1 MPTVD
6 SIYTT
11 TTLIIRL
18 DNGESKGNATGFFFL
33 DDQKNLYIVTNKHV
47 IYGERYYENPQPK
60 INEIKLN
67 LHTNPQNLSQNE
79 AVTIDLFHGKNKKW
93 LEHSNQDFDVVLIP
107 VRIDRKRYVIMPT
120 NKSFIESSN
129 IQVSF
134 EKIFVMGY
142 PFGWYDTVNNLP
154 ITRIG
159 HLSTPFKI
167 PFQGK
172 PIMLGDVE
180 THPGMSGG
188 PVFMN
193 LEDYVTIE
201 GSNRIK
207 NMGAHKVILVGIHS
221 GQPRW
226 DLIDR
231 RTGQVTKT
239 VSHSLTHIWFSDL
252 ILEILKSQSPPSQ

>member
-6 SIYTT
+6 PLYIT
-11 TTLIIRL
+11 TTLIVKL
-18 DNGESKGNATGFFFL
+18 NNGESKGSATGFFFS
-33 DDQKNLYIVTNKHV
+33 DDQENLYLVTNKHV
-47 IYGERYYENPQPK
+47 IYGERYYENPEPE
-60 INEIKLN
+60 INEIRLN
-67 LHTNPQNLSQNE
+67 LHTNPQNLSENE
-79 AVTIDLFHGKNKKW
+79 EVTISLFDRENKKW
-93 LEHSNQDFDVVLIP
+93 LEHSNRDSDVVLIP
-107 VRIDRKRYVIMPT
+107 VSIDRKRYVVMPI

-129 IQVSF
+129 IQVGF

-154 ITRIG
+154 VTRIG
-159 HLSTPFKI
+159 HLSSPFKI

-188 PVFMN
+188 PVFMR
-193 LEDYVTIE
+193 LEDYTTIE
-201 GSNRIK
+201 GSKRTK
-207 NMGAHKVILVGIHS
+207 HLGAHKIILVGIHS

-231 RTGQVTKT
+231 RTGQITET
-239 VSHSLTHIWFSDL
+239 VRHSLVHIWFSDL
-252 ILEILKSQSPPSQ
+252 ILEILSNQSCPSQ

>member
-6 SIYTT
+6 PIYVTT
-11 TTLIIRL
+11 ALIIELR
-18 DNGESKGNATGFFFL
+18 NEKPKGSATGFFFM
-33 DDQKNLYIVTNKHV
+33 DDEQNLYLVTNKHV
-47 IYGERYYENPQPK
+47 ICGERYYENPEPK
-60 INEIKLN
+60 IDQIKLN
-67 LHTNPQNLSQNE
+67 LHTDAKNLSQNE
-79 AVTIDLFHGKNKKW
+79 QLVVDLFDGGNRKW
-93 LEHSNQDFDVVLIP
+93 LEHSNRDFDVILIP
-107 VRIDRKRYVIMPT
+107 LSINREKYVIMPT

-129 IQVSF
+129 IQVGF

-159 HLSTPFKI
+159 HLSSPFKV

-201 GSNRIK
+201 GSKRTK
-207 NMGAHKVILVGIHS
+207 NLGAHKVILVGIHS

-226 DLIDR
+226 DLVNAK
-231 RTGQVTKT
+231 TGQITKT
-239 VSHSLTHIWFSDL
+239 IRHSLVHIWFSDL
-252 ILEILKSQSPPSQ
+252 ILEILNS